1 MAEAAATESFAPL
14 PDRFFGTGFVKGGRG
29 RRLHILHS
37 GAAASRPG
45 TFAQRKLDGRAGAPR
60 RIDRIKR
67 IRLPKVKSA
76 WGVCRAKC
84 STLPRHPGGIA
95 LRQRCRPIYGLA
107 RASGQS
113 KKAVCFGAHCFLS
126 SFQFSHDL
134 LERVPKGGGPRKRGV
149 AGNLHQIAALLQ
161 SYGAPLSK
169 KGKKAA
175 VRWAR
180 RQGSYF
186 CGFRTRLTIRPGTTI
201 SLTTSMPSK

>member
-14 PDRFFGTGFVKGGRG
+14 PGRFFGTGFAKGGRG
-29 RRLHILHS
+29 RRLHVLHS
-37 GAAASRPG
+37 GAAASRRYCIEADTP
-45 TFAQRKLDGRAGAPR
+45 FHIRPCKSKRA
-60 RIDRIKR
+60 I
-67 IRLPKVKSA
+67 
-76 WGVCRAKC
+76 
-84 STLPRHPGGIA
+84 
-95 LRQRCRPIYGLA
+95 
-107 RASGQS
+107 

-126 SFQFSHDL
+126 SFQFPHDF
-134 LERVPKGGGPRKRGV
+134 LERVQKGGGPRKRGV

-169 KGKKAA
+169 KDKKAA

-180 RQGSYF
+180 RQGGYF